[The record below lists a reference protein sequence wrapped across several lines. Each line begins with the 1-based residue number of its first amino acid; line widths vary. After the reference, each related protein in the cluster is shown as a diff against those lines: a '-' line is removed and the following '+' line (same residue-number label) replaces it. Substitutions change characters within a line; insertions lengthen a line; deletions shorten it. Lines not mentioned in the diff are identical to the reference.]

1 MVKNTIF
8 HHKRH
13 TQKTDSIN
21 NWINFPICPTST
33 FFLLMVCYHFFSNF
47 KGCENMKNRRIP
59 RDKMKFYERT
69 GGFFGEWTGTLR
81 TKIRTAGKEY
91 SPGLFLR
98 GLALGAAGFMLGGA
112 ELYFS
117 ASPLGAAWLCAAPD
131 GIPYILTGV
140 LLSALLR
147 GEEALVFSLSAVFAV
162 ALRVVVRCAIEPPKE
177 GRMSEALFSESLY
190 LRMAT
195 AAVAAFGVGFYR
207 IFVGGFYVYDLC
219 GCIAST
225 VIAPVATALYMPLF
239 AKNEDQLPEA
249 DSTAG
254 KLLTEASF
262 FALLFSLT
270 LAARGIEFAGLSPLH
285 IAVTASILYTVRT
298 RGAARGIIAG
308 ALCGAVGGFEYF
320 VTYAIGAA
328 GAALFMNL
336 SVLAAGVAI
345 PICGAF
351 RSLIFSDAEG
361 FILLFPSQVAGLALF
376 CLISLFCERVDLFRN
391 KSESAATPS
400 ANPIDTRERM
410 RELSAA
416 FSGLAESFSE
426 LASTRRR
433 PTEGELRAAC
443 DTVCDKVCLKCP
455 NRNLCWNLEYAST
468 LDIISKICSSV
479 LSHGFVEVSDLPEYM
494 RRRCPSIDEI
504 TDGVNRAATDLVREC
519 LEDGRL
525 AGFSADYRAV
535 SAALAEAVAED
546 TRENSE
552 DLERTERVGKILS
565 EAGVRYSSVSV
576 IGKRRIVVRAEN
588 VNLSRA
594 SLKAA
599 QLRKELERELD
610 CLLSPPT
617 LAPSGAG
624 VSLEFFSRR
633 RFSVSFGAARSA
645 AQSCDPCG
653 DNICTID
660 NGDDYFYAVICDGMG
675 QGSRAAFASGA
686 SVGFLKQMLEAKMS
700 VETSLSVLNAW
711 LRADREECSVSIDI
725 LKIDL
730 LSGRGAIYKSGAAPS
745 FLRRGRDVFPI
756 EAEGFPIGIL
766 KQTNATRTDLT
777 LSDGDVILMGSDGI
791 DPDGRIV
798 CGDEV
803 WLLDI
808 LESVDP
814 QRNESATLAAK
825 RTVSAARQAGSSDDV
840 CALYVAL
847 RDEPF
852 EEE

>member
-1 MVKNTIF
+1 
-8 HHKRH
+8 
-13 TQKTDSIN
+13 
-21 NWINFPICPTST
+21 
-33 FFLLMVCYHFFSNF
+33 
-47 KGCENMKNRRIP
+47 MKYRRIP
-59 RDKMKFYERT
+59 RDKINRYERL
-69 GGFFGEWTGTLR
+69 GEFFGDLLGTLR
-81 TKIRTAGKEY
+81 KKLGLLKKEY
-91 SPGLFLR
+91 HPKIFLR
-98 GLALGAAGFMLGGA
+98 GIVLGTAGFMLGGA

-117 ASPLGAAWLCAAPD
+117 ASPLGVAWICATPD
-131 GIPYILTGV
+131 GVPYILTGV

-147 GEEALVFSLSAVFAV
+147 GEEALVFSLSALLAV
-162 ALRVVVRCAIEPPKE
+162 ALRVVVRCAIEPPRNEK
-177 GRMSEALFSESLY
+177 LTESLFTESVY

-195 AAVAAFGVGFYR
+195 AAVSAFSVGFYR
-207 IFVGGFYVYDLC
+207 VFVSGFYVYDLC

-225 VIAPVATALYMPLF
+225 VIAPVATALYMPQF
-239 AKNEDQLPEA
+239 DRNEDQLPELG
-249 DSTAG
+249 STPE
-254 KLLTEASF
+254 KLLSEASF
-262 FALLFSLT
+262 FALLLSLT
-270 LAARGIEFAGLSPLH
+270 IASRGIEFAGLSPIH
-285 IAVTASILYTVRT
+285 IAITASILYTVRT
-298 RGAARGIIAG
+298 KGTLRGIIAG

-328 GAALFMNL
+328 GASLFMNL
-336 SVLAAGVAI
+336 SILAAGVAI

-351 RSLIFSDAEG
+351 RSLLVSDAEG
-361 FILLFPSQVAGLALF
+361 FILLFPSQVAGLAIF
-376 CLISLFCERVDLFRN
+376 CLISLFCEKMAFFNHKEETLS
-391 KSESAATPS
+391 KLA
-400 ANPIDTRERM
+400 ANPADSRERM

-426 LASTRRR
+426 LASKRRR

-443 DTVCDKVCLKCP
+443 DTVCDRVCLKCP

-479 LSHGFVEVSDLPEYM
+479 VSHGFVEASDLPEYM

-525 AGFSADYRAV
+525 SGFSADYRAV

-552 DLERTERVGKILS
+552 DLERTEKVRNILS
-565 EAGVRYSSVSV
+565 SAGVRYSVLSVV
-576 IGKRRIVVRAEN
+576 GKRRIIVRAEN
-588 VNLSRA
+588 ANLSRT

-599 QLRKELERELD
+599 ELRKELERTLD
-610 CLLSPPT
+610 CKLSPPA
-617 LAPSGAG
+617 LVPAGSGI
-624 VSLEFFSRR
+624 SLEFYSRR
-633 RFSVSFGAARSA
+633 KFSVAFGAARSS
-645 AQSCDPCG
+645 AQQGDPCG
-653 DNICTID
+653 DNICTVD
-660 NGDDYFYAVICDGMG
+660 NADDYFYAVICDGMG

-686 SVGFLKQMLEAKMS
+686 SIGFLKQMLEAKMS

-730 LSGRGAIYKSGAAPS
+730 LSGKGAIYKSGAAPS

-756 EAEGFPIGIL
+756 ESEGFPIGIL
-766 KQTNATRTDLT
+766 KQTNATRTDLE

-798 CGDEV
+798 GGEEV

-808 LESVDP
+808 LESVDSG
-814 QRNESATLAAK
+814 RNESAALAAK
-825 RTVSAARQAGSSDDV
+825 RTVSAARQAGSSDDI
-840 CALYVAL
+840 CALYVSL
-847 RDEPF
+847 RAEPF

>member
-1 MVKNTIF
+1 
-8 HHKRH
+8 
-13 TQKTDSIN
+13 
-21 NWINFPICPTST
+21 
-33 FFLLMVCYHFFSNF
+33 
-47 KGCENMKNRRIP
+47 MKNKRIP
-59 RDKMKFYERT
+59 RDKMNAFERA
-69 GGFFGEWTGTLR
+69 GAFWGERVGAIGK
-81 TKIRTAGKEY
+81 KIRSAKTEY
-91 SPGLFLR
+91 SPRIFMR

-117 ASPLGAAWLCAAPD
+117 ASPLGVAWLCAAPD

-147 GEEALVFSLSAVFAV
+147 GEEALVFSLSALFAV
-162 ALRVVVRCAIEPPKE
+162 ALRVVVRCAIEPPKNE
-177 GRMSEALFSESLY
+177 RLSEALFSESVY

-195 AAVAAFGVGFYR
+195 SAVAAFAVGFYR

-219 GCIAST
+219 GCIAAT
-225 VIAPVATALYMPLF
+225 VIAPVATALYMPQF
-239 AKNEDQLPEA
+239 KMNEDQLPEP
-249 DSTAG
+249 DGTAG
-254 KLLTEASF
+254 KLLSESSY
-262 FALLFSLT
+262 FALLFSIAV
-270 LAARGIEFAGLSPLH
+270 AAGGIEFAGLSPLH

-298 RGAARGIIAG
+298 KGAARGIIVG

-320 VTYAIGAA
+320 IAYALGAA

-345 PICGAF
+345 PMCGAL
-351 RSLIFSDAEG
+351 RSLFVSDAEG
-361 FILLFPSQVAGLALF
+361 FITLFPSQVAGLALF
-376 CLISLFCERVDLFRN
+376 CLISLFCERMDFF
-391 KSESAATPS
+391 KAKAEAAAAPA
-400 ANPIDTRERM
+400 ANPIDSRERM

-416 FSGLAESFSE
+416 FSKLAESFAE
-426 LASTRRR
+426 LASKRRR
-433 PTEGELRAAC
+433 PTDGELRAAC
-443 DTVCDKVCLKCP
+443 DAVCDKVCLKCP

-468 LDIISKICSSV
+468 LDIIGKICSSV
-479 LSHGFVEVSDLPEYM
+479 AVHGFVEASDVPEYM

-504 TDGVNRAATDLVREC
+504 TEGVNRAATDLVREC

-525 AGFSADYRAV
+525 SGFSADYRAV

-552 DLERTERVGKILS
+552 DLERTERVGQILS
-565 EAGVRYSSVSV
+565 SAGVKYSSVSV
-576 IGKRRIVVRAEN
+576 IGKRRIVIRAEN
-588 VNLSRA
+588 ANLSRA
-594 SLKAA
+594 SLKASE
-599 QLRKELERELD
+599 LRRELERALD
-610 CLLSPPT
+610 RKLGPPT
-617 LAPSGAG
+617 LTPSGTG
-624 VSLEFFSRR
+624 ISLEFFSRR
-633 RFSVSFGAARSA
+633 RFAVSFGAARSSA
-645 AQSCDPCG
+645 LQGDPCG
-653 DNICTID
+653 DTICTVD

-686 SVGFLKQMLEAKMS
+686 SIGFLKQMLEAKMS

-730 LSGRGAIYKSGAAPS
+730 LSGKSAIYKSGAAPS

-766 KQTNATRTDLT
+766 KQTNATRTDLV
-777 LSDGDVILMGSDGI
+777 LAEGDVILMGSDGI

-798 CGDEV
+798 GGDEV

-814 QRNESATLAAK
+814 QRNESAAVAAK

-840 CALYVAL
+840 CALYVAV
-847 RDEPF
+847 RGDPFDE
-852 EEE
+852 E

>member
-1 MVKNTIF
+1 
-8 HHKRH
+8 
-13 TQKTDSIN
+13 
-21 NWINFPICPTST
+21 
-33 FFLLMVCYHFFSNF
+33 
-47 KGCENMKNRRIP
+47 MKNRRIP
-59 RDKMKFYERT
+59 RDKMKPYERF
-69 GGFFGEWTGTLR
+69 GGIFGEFIGNLH
-81 TKIRTAGKEY
+81 TKVRAARKEY
-91 SPGLFLR
+91 SPRIFLR

-117 ASPLGAAWLCAAPD
+117 ASPLGVAWLCAAPD
-131 GIPYILTGV
+131 GMPYILTGV

-162 ALRVVVRCAIEPPKE
+162 ALRIVVRCAIEPPRNE
-177 GRMSEALFSESLY
+177 NLTEALFSESVY

-195 AAVAAFGVGFYR
+195 SAVAAFAVGFYR

-219 GCIAST
+219 GCIAAT

-239 AKNEDQLPEA
+239 EKNEDQLPEA
-249 DSTAG
+249 DGTAG
-254 KLLTEASF
+254 KLLSEASY

-285 IAVTASILYTVRT
+285 IAVTASILYTVRAK
-298 RGAARGIIAG
+298 GAARGIIAG
-308 ALCGAVGGFEYF
+308 ALCGAVGGFEYLI
-320 VTYAIGAA
+320 TYAIGAA

-345 PICGAF
+345 PLCGAF
-351 RSLIFSDAEG
+351 RSLSFSDAEG

-376 CLISLFCERVDLFRN
+376 CLISLFSERMDFFHSKAYVTDN
-391 KSESAATPS
+391 PP
-400 ANPIDTRERM
+400 ANPIDSRERM

-426 LASTRRR
+426 LASKRRR
-433 PTEGELRAAC
+433 PTEGEMRAAC
-443 DTVCDKVCLKCP
+443 DAVCDKVCLKCS

-479 LSHGFVEVSDLPEYM
+479 ITHGFVEVSDLPEYM

-525 AGFSADYRAV
+525 SGFSADYRAV
-535 SAALAEAVAED
+535 SATLAEAVAED
-546 TRENSE
+546 MMENSE
-552 DLERTERVGKILS
+552 DLERTERIGEILTS
-565 EAGVRYSSVSV
+565 AGVRYSSVSV
-576 IGKRRIVVRAEN
+576 IGKRRIAIKAEN

-594 SLKAA
+594 SLKAS
-599 QLRKELERELD
+599 QLRKELERSLD
-610 CLLSPPT
+610 CKLSPPT
-617 LAPSGAG
+617 LTPAGSGI
-624 VSLEFFSRR
+624 SLEFFSRR
-633 RFSVSFGAARSA
+633 KFSVSFGAARSS
-645 AQSCDPCG
+645 AQSGDPCG
-653 DNICTID
+653 DNVCTVD
-660 NGDDYFYAVICDGMG
+660 NGEDYFYAVICDGMG
-675 QGSRAAFASGA
+675 QGSRAAFASSA
-686 SVGFLKQMLEAKMS
+686 SVSFLKQMLEAKMS

-730 LSGRGAIYKSGAAPS
+730 LSGKGAIYKSGAAPS
-745 FLRRGRDVFPI
+745 FLRRGKDVFPI

-766 KQTNATRTDLT
+766 KQTNATRTDLM
-777 LSDGDVILMGSDGI
+777 LSDGDIILMGSDGI

-814 QRNESATLAAK
+814 QRSESATIAAK
-825 RTVSAARQAGSSDDV
+825 RTVSAARQAGSADDV

-847 RDEPF
+847 KTEPF

>member
-1 MVKNTIF
+1 
-8 HHKRH
+8 
-13 TQKTDSIN
+13 
-21 NWINFPICPTST
+21 
-33 FFLLMVCYHFFSNF
+33 
-47 KGCENMKNRRIP
+47 MKNRRIP
-59 RDKMKFYERT
+59 RDKMNAFERFEAFFGERT
-69 GGFFGEWTGTLR
+69 GAWHTIFR
-81 TKIRTAGKEY
+81 SVKKEY
-91 SPGLFLR
+91 SPKRFLR
-98 GLALGAAGFMLGGA
+98 GLAIGAAGFMLGGA

-117 ASPLGAAWLCAAPD
+117 ASPLGMAWICAAPD

-147 GEEALVFSLSAVFAV
+147 GEEALVFSLSAIFAV
-162 ALRVVVRCAIEPPKE
+162 ALRIVVRCTIEPPKDKSLAE
-177 GRMSEALFSESLY
+177 SLFSESVY
-190 LRMAT
+190 LRMASS
-195 AAVAAFGVGFYR
+195 AVAAFGVGFYR

-225 VIAPVATALYMPLF
+225 VISPVATALYMPLF
-239 AKNEDQLPEA
+239 EKNEDQLPEA

-254 KLLTEASF
+254 KLLSESSY
-262 FALLFSLT
+262 FAILFSLT
-270 LAARGIEFAGLSPLH
+270 LAARGIEFAGLSPIH

-298 RGAARGIIAG
+298 RGTARGIIAG
-308 ALCGAVGGFEYF
+308 ALCGAVGGLEYF
-320 VTYAIGAA
+320 ITYAIGAA

-345 PICGAF
+345 PICGAL
-351 RSLIFSDAEG
+351 RSLFVSDAEG

-376 CLISLFCERVDLFRN
+376 CLISLFGEKIDFAHC
-391 KSESAATPS
+391 KTESNPVNVANS
-400 ANPIDTRERM
+400 ADSRERM

-426 LASTRRR
+426 LASKRRR

-443 DTVCDKVCLKCP
+443 DAVCDRVCLKCP

-479 LSHGFVEVSDLPEYM
+479 ASHGFVEASDLPEYIL
-494 RRRCPSIDEI
+494 RRCPSIDEI
-504 TDGVNRAATDLVREC
+504 TDGVNRAATDLIREC

-525 AGFSADYRAV
+525 SGFSADYRAV

-552 DLERTERVGKILS
+552 DLERTERVGQILAS
-565 EAGVRYSSVSV
+565 AGVRCSSVSV
-576 IGKRRIVVRAEN
+576 VGKRRIVVRAEN

-594 SLKAA
+594 SLKAV
-599 QLRKELERELD
+599 QLRKELETALD
-610 CLLSPPT
+610 CMLSPPT
-617 LAPSGAG
+617 LTPSGSG
-624 VSLEFFSRR
+624 ILLEFYSRR

-645 AQSCDPCG
+645 AQQGDPCG
-653 DNICTID
+653 DNICTVD

-675 QGSRAAFASGA
+675 QGSRAAFASSA
-686 SVGFLKQMLEAKMS
+686 SIGFIKQMLEAKMS

-730 LSGRGAIYKSGAAPS
+730 LSGKSAIYKSGAAPS

-766 KQTNATRTDLT
+766 KQTNATRTDLN
-777 LSDGDVILMGSDGI
+777 LLDGDVILMGSDGI

-825 RTVSAARQAGSSDDV
+825 RTVSAARQAGSADDV
-840 CALYVAL
+840 CALYVTL
-847 RDEPF
+847 RSEPF

>member
-1 MVKNTIF
+1 
-8 HHKRH
+8 
-13 TQKTDSIN
+13 
-21 NWINFPICPTST
+21 
-33 FFLLMVCYHFFSNF
+33 
-47 KGCENMKNRRIP
+47 MKNRRIP
-59 RDKMKFYERT
+59 RDKMSASQRFEANFGERT
-69 GGFFGEWTGTLR
+69 AAWRTRLR
-81 TKIRTAGKEY
+81 AVKKEY
-91 SPGLFLR
+91 SPRLFLR

-117 ASPLGAAWLCAAPD
+117 ASPLGVAWICAAPD

-140 LLSALLR
+140 LLSAFLR

-177 GRMSEALFSESLY
+177 GKLSEALFTESVY

-195 AAVAAFGVGFYR
+195 SAVSAFAVGFYR

-219 GCIAST
+219 GCIAAT
-225 VIAPVATALYMPLF
+225 VIAPVATALYMPQF
-239 AKNEDQLPEA
+239 DKNEDQLPES

-254 KLLTEASF
+254 KLLSESSY

-308 ALCGAVGGFEYF
+308 ALCGAIGGFEYF
-320 VTYAIGAA
+320 ITYALGGA

-345 PICGAF
+345 PICGAL
-351 RSLIFSDAEG
+351 RSLFVSDAEG

-376 CLISLFCERVDLFRN
+376 CLISLFCERMDFFHS
-391 KSESAATPS
+391 KTESAGLTPAS
-400 ANPIDTRERM
+400 PADSRERM

-416 FSGLAESFSE
+416 FSSLAESFSE
-426 LASTRRR
+426 LALKRRR

-443 DTVCDKVCLKCP
+443 DAVCDRVCLKCP

-468 LDIISKICSSV
+468 LDIITKICSSV
-479 LSHGFVEVSDLPEYM
+479 SSRGFVEASDLPEYM
-494 RRRCPSIDEI
+494 LRRCPSIDEI
-504 TDGVNRAATDLVREC
+504 TDGVNRAATDLIREC

-525 AGFSADYRAV
+525 SGFSADYRAV

-552 DLERTERVGKILS
+552 DLERTERVGRILAS
-565 EAGVRYSSVSV
+565 AGVKYSSVSV
-576 IGKRRIVVRAEN
+576 LGKRRIVIKAEN

-599 QLRKELERELD
+599 ELRKELERALD
-610 CLLSPPT
+610 CVLSPPT
-617 LAPSGAG
+617 LTPSGSG
-624 VSLEFFSRR
+624 ISLEFYSRR
-633 RFSVSFGAARSA
+633 RFAVSFGAARSS
-645 AQSCDPCG
+645 AQQGDPCG
-653 DNICTID
+653 DNICTVD

-686 SVGFLKQMLEAKMS
+686 SIGFLKQMLEAKMS

-725 LKIDL
+725 LKVDL
-730 LSGRGAIYKSGAAPS
+730 LTGKSTIYKSGAAPS

-756 EAEGFPIGIL
+756 ESEGFPIGIL
-766 KQTNATRTDLT
+766 KQTNATRTDLV
-777 LSDGDVILMGSDGI
+777 LSDGDVVLMGSDGI

-798 CGDEV
+798 SGDEV

-814 QRNESATLAAK
+814 GRNESVAAAAK
-825 RTVSAARQAGSSDDV
+825 RTVNAARQAGSSDDV
-840 CALYVAL
+840 CALFVTVRA
-847 RDEPF
+847 EPF

>member
-1 MVKNTIF
+1 MNAFERV
-8 HHKRH
+8 
-13 TQKTDSIN
+13 
-21 NWINFPICPTST
+21 ST
-33 FFLLMVCYHFFSNF
+33 FL
-47 KGCENMKNRRIP
+47 G
-59 RDKMKFYERT
+59 ERA
-69 GGFFGEWTGTLR
+69 GAIGT
-81 TKIRTAGKEY
+81 KVQSVKKEY
-91 SPGLFLR
+91 SPKIFLR
-98 GLALGAAGFMLGGA
+98 GLALGAAGFILGGA

-117 ASPLGAAWLCAAPD
+117 ASPLGVAWLCAAPD

-147 GEEALVFSLSAVFAV
+147 GEEALVFSLSALFAV
-162 ALRVVVRCAIEPPKE
+162 ALRIVVRCAIEPPKNE
-177 GRMSEALFSESLY
+177 KLTDALFSESVY

-195 AAVAAFGVGFYR
+195 SAVSAFAVGFYR

-219 GCIAST
+219 GCITAT
-225 VIAPVATALYMPLF
+225 VIAPVATALYMPQF
-239 AKNEDQLPEA
+239 KRNEDQLPEP

-254 KLLTEASF
+254 KLLSESSY
-262 FALLFSLT
+262 FALLFSIA

-298 RGAARGIIAG
+298 KGALRGIFSG

-320 VTYAIGAA
+320 IAYALGAA

-345 PICGAF
+345 PMCGAL
-351 RSLIFSDAEG
+351 RSFFVSDAEG

-376 CLISLFCERVDLFRN
+376 CLISLFSERMEQLLT
-391 KSESAATPS
+391 KSEMSASS
-400 ANPIDTRERM
+400 APNPIDSRERM
-410 RELSAA
+410 RELSLA
-416 FSGLAESFSE
+416 FSRLAESFSE
-426 LASTRRR
+426 LASKRRR
-433 PTEGELRAAC
+433 PTDGELRAAC
-443 DTVCDKVCLKCP
+443 DSVCDRVCLKCP

-468 LDIISKICSSV
+468 LDIIGKICSSV
-479 LSHGFVEVSDLPEYM
+479 ASHGFVEASDLPEYM

-504 TDGVNRAATDLVREC
+504 TDGVNRAATDLIREC

-525 AGFSADYRAV
+525 SGFSADYRAV

-552 DLERTERVGKILS
+552 NLERTERVCQILLS
-565 EAGVRYSSVSV
+565 AGVKYSSVRV
-576 IGKRRIVVRAEN
+576 IGKRRTVIRAEN

-599 QLRKELERELD
+599 ELRRELEGALD
-610 CLLSPPT
+610 CKLGPPT
-617 LAPSGAG
+617 LTPSASGT
-624 VSLEFFSRR
+624 SLEFFSRR
-633 RFSVSFGAARSA
+633 RYSVSFGAARSS
-645 AQSCDPCG
+645 AQQGDPCG
-653 DNICTID
+653 DNICTVD
-660 NGDDYFYAVICDGMG
+660 NGDDFFYAVICDGMG

-686 SVGFLKQMLEAKMS
+686 SIGFLKQMLEAKMS

-730 LSGRGAIYKSGAAPS
+730 LSGKGAIYKSGAAPS

-756 EAEGFPIGIL
+756 ESEGFPIGIL
-766 KQTNATRTDLT
+766 KQTNATRTDLV
-777 LSDGDVILMGSDGI
+777 LAEGDVILMGSDGI

-814 QRNESATLAAK
+814 QRNESASLAAK

-840 CALYVAL
+840 CALYVAV
-847 RDEPF
+847 RSEPF
-852 EEE
+852 DEE

>member
-1 MVKNTIF
+1 
-8 HHKRH
+8 
-13 TQKTDSIN
+13 
-21 NWINFPICPTST
+21 
-33 FFLLMVCYHFFSNF
+33 
-47 KGCENMKNRRIP
+47 MKNRRIP
-59 RDKMKFYERT
+59 RDKMKPYERF
-69 GGFFGEWTGTLR
+69 GVFFGEFAGTLR
-81 TKIRTAGKEY
+81 TKIRSAGKEY
-91 SPGLFLR
+91 NRGLFLR
-98 GLALGAAGFMLGGA
+98 GLALGAAGFMLHGA

-162 ALRVVVRCAIEPPKE
+162 ALRVVVRCVIEPPKNE
-177 GRMSEALFSESLY
+177 RLSAALFSESLY

-195 AAVAAFGVGFYR
+195 SAVAAFAVGFYR

-239 AKNEDQLPEA
+239 EKNEDQLPEA

-254 KLLTEASF
+254 KLLSEASY
-262 FALLFSLT
+262 FALIFSLT

-298 RGAARGIIAG
+298 KGAARGIIAG

-351 RSLIFSDAEG
+351 RSLFFSDAEG

-376 CLISLFCERVDLFRN
+376 CLISLFGERMDFN
-391 KSESAATPS
+391 QKAESIASPA
-400 ANPIDTRERM
+400 ANPVDSRERM

-426 LASTRRR
+426 LASKRRR

-443 DTVCDKVCLKCP
+443 DAVCDKVCIKCP

-479 LSHGFVEVSDLPEYM
+479 AAHGFVEASDLPEYM
-494 RRRCPSIDEI
+494 RRRCPSIEEI

-525 AGFSADYRAV
+525 SGFSADYRAV

-546 TRENSE
+546 ARENSE
-552 DLERTERVGKILS
+552 DLERTERVGKILTS
-565 EAGVRYSSVSV
+565 AGVRYSSVSV
-576 IGKRRIVVRAEN
+576 VGKRRIVVRAEN

-599 QLRKELERELD
+599 QLRKELERALD
-610 CLLSPPT
+610 CMLSPPT
-617 LAPSGAG
+617 LTPAGSGI
-624 VSLEFFSRR
+624 SLEFYSRR
-633 RFSVSFGAARSA
+633 KFSVSFGAARSA
-645 AQSCDPCG
+645 AQSGDPCG
-653 DNICTID
+653 DNICTVD

-675 QGSRAAFASGA
+675 QGSRAAFASSA
-686 SVGFLKQMLEAKMS
+686 SIGFLKQMLEAKMS

-730 LSGRGAIYKSGAAPS
+730 LSGKGAIYKSGAAPS

-766 KQTNATRTDLT
+766 KQTNATRTDLDF
-777 LSDGDVILMGSDGI
+777 SDGDIILMGSDGI

-825 RTVSAARQAGSSDDV
+825 RTVSAARQAGSADDV
-840 CALYVAL
+840 CALYVTL
-847 RDEPF
+847 RTEPF

>member
-1 MVKNTIF
+1 
-8 HHKRH
+8 
-13 TQKTDSIN
+13 
-21 NWINFPICPTST
+21 
-33 FFLLMVCYHFFSNF
+33 
-47 KGCENMKNRRIP
+47 MKNRRIP
-59 RDKMKFYERT
+59 RDKMKPYERF
-69 GGFFGEWTGTLR
+69 GGYFGEFAGTLR
-81 TKIRTAGKEY
+81 TKIRSVGKEY
-91 SPGLFLR
+91 SPRLFLR
-98 GLALGAAGFMLGGA
+98 GLALGAAGFMLHGA

-162 ALRVVVRCAIEPPKE
+162 ALRVVVRCAIEPPKNE
-177 GRMSEALFSESLY
+177 SLSASLFSESLY

-195 AAVAAFGVGFYR
+195 SAVAAFAVGFYR

-225 VIAPVATALYMPLF
+225 VIAPVATALFMPLF
-239 AKNEDQLPEA
+239 EKNEDQLPEA

-254 KLLTEASF
+254 KLLSEASY
-262 FALLFSLT
+262 FALIFSLT

-298 RGAARGIIAG
+298 KGAARGIIAG

-351 RSLIFSDAEG
+351 RSLFFSDAEG

-376 CLISLFCERVDLFRN
+376 CLISLFGERMDFHQKAESIAL
-391 KSESAATPS
+391 SAA
-400 ANPIDTRERM
+400 NPADSRERM

-426 LASTRRR
+426 LASKRRR

-443 DTVCDKVCLKCP
+443 DAVCDKVCIKCP

-479 LSHGFVEVSDLPEYM
+479 ATHGFVEASDLPEYM
-494 RRRCPSIDEI
+494 RRRCPSIEEI

-525 AGFSADYRAV
+525 SGFSADYRAV

-552 DLERTERVGKILS
+552 DLERTERVGKILAS
-565 EAGVRYSSVSV
+565 AGVRYSSVSV
-576 IGKRRIVVRAEN
+576 VGKRRIVVRAEN

-599 QLRKELERELD
+599 QLRKELERALD
-610 CLLSPPT
+610 CMLSPPT
-617 LAPSGAG
+617 LTPSGSG
-624 VSLEFFSRR
+624 ISLEFYSRR
-633 RFSVSFGAARSA
+633 KFAVSFGAARSA
-645 AQSCDPCG
+645 AQTGDPCG
-653 DNICTID
+653 DNICTVD
-660 NGDDYFYAVICDGMG
+660 NADDYFYAVICDGMG
-675 QGSRAAFASGA
+675 QGSRAAFASSA
-686 SVGFLKQMLEAKMS
+686 SIGFLKQMLEAKMS

-730 LSGRGAIYKSGAAPS
+730 LSGKGAIYKSGAAPS

-766 KQTNATRTDLT
+766 KQTNATRTDLN

-808 LESVDP
+808 LESVDT

-840 CALYVAL
+840 CALYVTL
-847 RDEPF
+847 RSEPF

>member
-1 MVKNTIF
+1 
-8 HHKRH
+8 
-13 TQKTDSIN
+13 
-21 NWINFPICPTST
+21 
-33 FFLLMVCYHFFSNF
+33 
-47 KGCENMKNRRIP
+47 MKNRRIP
-59 RDKMKFYERT
+59 RDKMKPYERF
-69 GGFFGEWTGTLR
+69 GGFFGEFAGALR
-81 TKIRTAGKEY
+81 TMIRVTRKEY
-91 SPGLFLR
+91 SPRLFLR
-98 GLALGAAGFMLGGA
+98 GLALGAVGFLLHGA

-162 ALRVVVRCAIEPPKE
+162 ALRIVVRCAIEPPKNE
-177 GRMSEALFSESLY
+177 SLTDALFSESVY

-195 AAVAAFGVGFYR
+195 SAVAAFAVGFYR

-219 GCIAST
+219 GCIAAT

-239 AKNEDQLPEA
+239 EKNEDQLPET
-249 DSTAG
+249 DGMPG
-254 KLLTEASF
+254 KLLYESAY

-270 LAARGIEFAGLSPLH
+270 IAARGIEFAGLSPLH

-298 RGAARGIIAG
+298 KGAARGIIAG

-345 PICGAF
+345 PLCGAF
-351 RSLIFSDAEG
+351 RSLFFSDAEG

-376 CLISLFCERVDLFRN
+376 CLISMFDEKMASFHNRAEA
-391 KSESAATPS
+391 K
-400 ANPIDTRERM
+400 ANPAANPTDSRERM

-426 LASTRRR
+426 LASKRRR

-443 DTVCDKVCLKCP
+443 DAVCDKVCIKCP

-479 LSHGFVEVSDLPEYM
+479 TAHGFIEVSDLPEYM

-525 AGFSADYRAV
+525 SGFSADYLAV

-552 DLERTERVGKILS
+552 ELERTERVAKILTS
-565 EAGVRYSSVSV
+565 AGVKYSSVSV
-576 IGKRRIVVRAEN
+576 IGKRRITIKAEN

-599 QLRKELERELD
+599 QLRKELERVLN
-610 CLLSPPT
+610 CMLSPPT
-617 LAPSGAG
+617 LTPSGTG
-624 VSLEFFSRR
+624 LSLEFYSRR

-645 AQSCDPCG
+645 AQTGDPCG
-653 DNICTID
+653 DNICTVD
-660 NGDDYFYAVICDGMG
+660 NADDYFYAVICDGMG
-675 QGSRAAFASGA
+675 QGSRAAFASSA
-686 SVGFLKQMLEAKMS
+686 SIGFL
-700 VETSLSVLNAW
+700 
-711 LRADREECSVSIDI
+711 
-725 LKIDL
+725 
-730 LSGRGAIYKSGAAPS
+730 
-745 FLRRGRDVFPI
+745 
-756 EAEGFPIGIL
+756 
-766 KQTNATRTDLT
+766 
-777 LSDGDVILMGSDGI
+777 
-791 DPDGRIV
+791 
-798 CGDEV
+798 
-803 WLLDI
+803 
-808 LESVDP
+808 
-814 QRNESATLAAK
+814 
-825 RTVSAARQAGSSDDV
+825 
-840 CALYVAL
+840 
-847 RDEPF
+847 
-852 EEE
+852 

>member
-1 MVKNTIF
+1 VNKWLKVKFFLRKIF
-8 HHKRH
+8 
-13 TQKTDSIN
+13 TQKTECGN

-33 FFLLMVCYHFFSNF
+33 FFSPSVCYHFFSNF

-59 RDKMKFYERT
+59 RDKMSASERF
-69 GGFFGEWTGTLR
+69 GGFFGDWQRRFAAMREHDPR
-81 TKIRTAGKEY
+81 R
-91 SPGLFLR
+91 FLR
-98 GLALGAAGFMLGGA
+98 GLAFGAAGFLLGGA

-117 ASPLGAAWLCAAPD
+117 ASPLGTAWICAAPE
-131 GIPYILTGV
+131 GIPYIMTGV

-147 GEEALVFSLSAVFAV
+147 GEEALVFSLSAIFAV
-162 ALRVVVRCAIEPPKE
+162 SLRVVVRCAIEPPKDE
-177 GRMSEALFSESLY
+177 SLAESLFSESVY

-195 AAVAAFGVGFYR
+195 SAVAAFAVGFYR
-207 IFVGGFYVYDLC
+207 IFVGGFYIYDLC

-225 VIAPVATALYMPLF
+225 VIAPVATTLFMPQF
-239 AKNEDQLPEA
+239 DKNEDQLPEP

-254 KLLTEASF
+254 KLLSEASY

-285 IAVTASILYTVRT
+285 IAVTSAILYTVKNK
-298 RGAARGIIAG
+298 GAARGIIAG
-308 ALCGAVGGFEYF
+308 ALCGAVGGFEYC
-320 VTYAIGAA
+320 VTYAVGAA

-345 PICGAF
+345 PICGAL
-351 RSLIFSDAEG
+351 RSLFFSDAEG

-376 CLISLFCERVDLFRN
+376 CLISLFRERMYLFEH
-391 KSESAATPS
+391 KAPSLAESAAVPTDS
-400 ANPIDTRERM
+400 RDRM
-410 RELSAA
+410 RQLSAA
-416 FSGLAESFSE
+416 FSGLAESFAE
-426 LASTRRR
+426 LASQRRR

-443 DTVCDKVCLKCP
+443 DSVCDRVCLKCQK
-455 NRNLCWNLEYAST
+455 RNLCWNLEYAST

-479 LSHGFVEVSDLPEYM
+479 STHGFVEAADLPEYM

-552 DLERTERVGKILS
+552 DLERTERVGKILAS
-565 EAGVRYSSVSV
+565 AGVKYSSVSV
-576 IGKRRIVVRAEN
+576 IGKRRIVIRAEN

-599 QLRKELERELD
+599 ELRKELEKALD
-610 CLLSPPT
+610 CMLSPPT
-617 LAPSGAG
+617 LTPSGSG
-624 VSLEFFSRR
+624 ISLEFFSRR
-633 RFSVSFGAARSA
+633 RFSVCSGAARSS
-645 AQSCDPCG
+645 AQQGDPCG
-653 DNICTID
+653 DNICTVD

-686 SVGFLKQMLEAKMS
+686 SIGFLKQMLEAKMS

-730 LSGRGAIYKSGAAPS
+730 LNGNGAIYKSGAAPS

-766 KQTNATRTDLT
+766 KQTNATRTDLV

-808 LESVDP
+808 LESVDA
-814 QRNESATLAAK
+814 QRNESASLAAK
-825 RTVSAARQAGSSDDV
+825 RTVSAARLAGSSDDV
-840 CALYVAL
+840 CALYVTL
-847 RDEPF
+847 RAEPF